1 MGKNVENVA
10 DTGSSKEAKFCKLF
24 GDVPEMYF
32 PASLET
38 MSILRCEGQDF
49 QAFVLPR
56 EYPVVSDNFLP
67 EAVKNIAVP
76 QLEVQPGEFFV
87 FQIMV
92 WAPETGIGG
101 VAVNADSWHVFT
113 PAGNIRAGRVKTFFL
128 GKSFPAGSHGLV
140 REKFVITSKSHGE
153 LILEQAFNISGE
165 TLNDGGESDDRRC
178 ARLRWLLSDIGRE
191 ETVFDPY
198 IPLSRKERKITFL
211 GRTVTLGENG
221 LPCSITS
228 NFYADNQKTGGPEKE
243 LLDKPLQFSCNGF
256 PFCGSELL
264 FTSESEPRISWEVS
278 GHLGVIP
285 ARLKGFLEFDG
296 FMQFQLECSG
306 AGEFFLDLECQ
317 NHEFFMGLGRKGGKA
332 PAKFLWHWDKQA
344 WQDGCFLGNIDGG
357 IKLRLFDRRSHRP
370 LTNCYYHF
378 RELHLPESWHN
389 DGAGGISVSGN
400 HIRAFSGDLDAGEH
414 DFCFELQI
422 TPFHPAD
429 MEKHLKTRVFHPQMP
444 SFADADDGDFGI
456 DFPLLHKLGINRLV
470 LHHGIAAN
478 PFINYPFTSEALGV
492 LRKITDKAHQLGME
506 VELYYT
512 VRELSIHPAEFHA
525 FRGMNGEIF
534 FPGLGPDCL
543 PVTNYAGQNP
553 YLKEYLDFPYLPA
566 WGEVIKNG
574 IHKNNIDLALEVTPE
589 SKLMENFYLE
599 GLRYLLEKCP
609 LDGLYIDDSALS
621 REGFQR
627 LHRIFCK
634 YRHKAP
640 VLDFHAWNPYEVE
653 WTKQDFGKCTPAM
666 RDMSILPYMT
676 NLWFGE
682 SFDYEKSSP
691 DFYLTEISGLLFGL
705 PGQMLA
711 NPNQYRGIVYGM
723 TSRCGWQ
730 GNPQNIW
737 EFLDEFG
744 LYGLKIEY
752 YPQNIVLPFDLPPE
766 AKVRYSVFSN
776 HAGKKFIALASWD
789 ERELHLQLTDR
800 KWQVKAIADFQE
812 SVSGQIVIHPGKG
825 VILTAEK

>member
-1 MGKNVENVA
+1 MGKNIENVA
-10 DTGSSKEAKFCKLF
+10 DTGSSKQARFHKLF
-24 GDVPEMYF
+24 GDASEMYL
-32 PASLET
+32 PASPET
-38 MSILRCEGQDF
+38 MSSLRRDGMDF
-49 QAFVLPR
+49 QTFVLPR

-76 QLEVQPGEFFV
+76 QFEVQPGEFFV

-101 VAVNADSWHVFT
+101 VSVNADSWQVFT
-113 PAGNIRAGRVKTFFL
+113 PAGNIRAGKVKTFFL
-128 GKSFPAGSHGLV
+128 GKSFPTGSHGLV
-140 REKFVITSKSHGE
+140 REKFIISSTSHGE
-153 LILEQAFNISGE
+153 LILEQSFNISGE
-165 TLNDGGESDDRRC
+165 ILSDGGESDDNRC
-178 ARLRWLLSDIGRE
+178 ARLRWLNSDIGRE
-191 ETVFDPY
+191 DTVFDPY

-211 GRTVTLGENG
+211 GHTVTLDENG

-228 NFYADNQKTGGPEKE
+228 NFYNSNQKTGGPEKE
-243 LLDKPLQFSCNGF
+243 LLSKPLQFSCNGSSF
-256 PFCGSELL
+256 LGSDLT
-264 FTSESEPRISWEVS
+264 FTSESASRISWEVS
-278 GHLGVIP
+278 GCLGKTA
-285 ARLKGFLEFDG
+285 ARLNGFLEFDG
-296 FMQFQLECSG
+296 FMRFQLECTG

-317 NHEFFMGLGRKGGKA
+317 NHEFFMGLGRKGDKA
-332 PAKFLWHWDKQA
+332 PEKFLWHWDKLA

-378 RELHLPESWHN
+378 RELHLPEAWHN
-389 DGAGGISVSGN
+389 NGAGGISIDGSHV
-400 HIRAFSGDLDAGEH
+400 RAFSGSLDSGMH
-414 DFCFELQI
+414 DFGFELQI
-422 TPFHPAD
+422 TPFKPVN
-429 MEKHLKTRVFHPQMP
+429 MEKHLRTRTFHPQMP
-444 SFADADDGDFGI
+444 SFADADDEYCGI
-456 DFPLLHKLGINRLV
+456 DFPMLQKLGINRLV

-478 PFINYPFTSEALGV
+478 PFINYPFTAEALGI
-492 LRKITDKAHQLGME
+492 LRKITDKAHQSGME

-525 FRGMNGEIF
+525 FRGMKGEIF
-534 FPGLGPDCL
+534 FPGSGPDSL

-574 IHKNNIDLALEVTPE
+574 VNKNNIDLALEVTPE
-589 SKLMENFYLE
+589 SRRMENFYLE

-627 LHRIFCK
+627 LHRIFRK

-640 VLDFHAWNPYEVE
+640 SLDFHAWNPYEPE

-705 PGQMLA
+705 PGQMLS

-723 TSRCGWQ
+723 TSRYGWQ
-730 GNPQNIW
+730 GEPQNIW
-737 EFLDEFG
+737 TFLDSFG
-744 LYGLKIEY
+744 IDGLNFEY
-752 YPQNIVLPFDLPPE
+752 FPQNISLPLDIPPE
-766 AKVRYSVFSN
+766 AKIRYSIFSN
-776 HAGKKFIALASWD
+776 RDGKKFIALASWD
-789 ERELHLQLTDR
+789 EQELHLQLTDR
-800 KWQVKAIADFQE
+800 NWQIETISDFQKATD
-812 SVSGQIVIHPGKG
+812 GQIIIPPGKG
-825 VILTAEK
+825 VIITSKK